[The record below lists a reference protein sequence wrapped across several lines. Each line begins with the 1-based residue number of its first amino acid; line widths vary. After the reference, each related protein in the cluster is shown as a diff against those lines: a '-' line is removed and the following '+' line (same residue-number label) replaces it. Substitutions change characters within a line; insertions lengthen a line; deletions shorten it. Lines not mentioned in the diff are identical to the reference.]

1 MVKKVFIG
9 SDHAGFELKEKIKD
23 LLSSKN
29 IQVEDLGTYSKES
42 CDYPVFAK
50 KVCEHV
56 LKEDSIGILICG
68 TGIGMSM
75 CANRFKGIRAALCT
89 NEYMA
94 KMSRLHNDANIL
106 CLGARVIGES
116 LAKEI
121 VEVFISTPFEEGRHL
136 RRINL
141 IDNLV

>member
-1 MVKKVFIG
+1 MVKKIFIG
-9 SDHAGFELKEKIKD
+9 SDHAGFDLKEKIKD
-23 LLSSKN
+23 FLTSKN

-42 CDYPVFAK
+42 CDYPIFAQ

-56 LKEDSIGILICG
+56 LKENSLGILICG

-94 KMSRLHNDANIL
+94 KMSKLHNNANIL
-106 CLGARVIGES
+106 CIGARVIGEA
-116 LAKEI
+116 LAMEI
-121 VEVFISTPFEEGRHL
+121 VNSFISTSFEEGRHL
-136 RRINL
+136 KRIKL
-141 IDNLV
+141 MDSLG